1 VASNVKTA
9 CSPAQGWLRK
19 FGYVPRRTVSRFAI
33 AAGDGVAK
41 TGDVPRARGGH
52 RPLANLQRGL
62 PRWAPATL
70 AIVFGALALWLIAGV
85 GFVNYDTLYGLVW
98 GQQITRGETP
108 EYGLPIAPTPHPLV
122 ELLGIPLA
130 PLSAS
135 AATAITVALAFLALA
150 ACGWIVYRLGSEWF
164 GRGAGIVAALI
175 LLTRGEVLSY
185 GARAYVDVPYM
196 LLVLSALLVETRRPR
211 AGAPVL
217 VLLGLAGLL
226 RPEAWAFSGIYW
238 VVLVIYSARST
249 PERTRLQLA
258 QLALLAAA
266 APLIWVLSDLL
277 VTGNAMW
284 SLTNTKHTAEI
295 LGRETGI
302 AKVPEYIPRRIGEIL
317 RPVPLLGA
325 ALGAVLSL
333 AWLGKRARLA
343 AAAGLL
349 AVLVFAAMATFGL
362 PIDTRYAFLASA
374 ILCLF
379 CGAGVF
385 GWSALP
391 KGDKRRLPWMAAG
404 GLVLLALLATLPGQ
418 VRSAHHQLRNLA
430 HQESIQ
436 DELLAMVHN
445 KAIALKCGP
454 VGVPNHAPIPL
465 LALYLKARPG
475 LIVSAE
481 ATRGEAKQQE
491 YGSYADPASLEVEKD
506 YILDLKDPHLPVSI
520 PPGFLETKAN
530 NSWLVFAHCH

>member
-1 VASNVKTA
+1 M
-9 CSPAQGWLRK
+9 
-19 FGYVPRRTVSRFAI
+19 
-33 AAGDGVAK
+33 
-41 TGDVPRARGGH
+41 
-52 RPLANLQRGL
+52 
-62 PRWAPATL
+62 
-70 AIVFGALALWLIAGV
+70 WLIAGV

-98 GQQITRGETP
+98 GQQLTRGETP

-130 PLSAS
+130 PLGAS
-135 AATAITVALAFLALA
+135 ATTAITVALAFLALS
-150 ACGWIVYRLGSEWF
+150 ACGWIVYRLGSVWF
-164 GRGAGIVAALI
+164 GRAAGIVAALI
-175 LLTRGEVLSY
+175 LLTRAEVLSY
-185 GARAYVDVPYM
+185 GVRAYVDVPYM

-238 VVLVIYSARST
+238 VVLVVYSARST
-249 PERTRLQLA
+249 PERTHRQLA
-258 QLALLAAA
+258 QLALLAVA

-277 VTGNAMW
+277 ITGNAMW

-325 ALGAVLSL
+325 ALGARAVACLAGQASPTGRRGRAARGVRVCRDGNLRPADRHALRVPGLGDPVPVLWRRRVRL
-333 AWLGKRARLA
+333 ERLA
-343 AAAGLL
+343 QGRQAPAAVDGGWRAWCWWHCWRRSRAKCAQL
-349 AVLVFAAMATFGL
+349 
-362 PIDTRYAFLASA
+362 ID
-374 ILCLF
+374 
-379 CGAGVF
+379 
-385 GWSALP
+385 
-391 KGDKRRLPWMAAG
+391 
-404 GLVLLALLATLPGQ
+404 
-418 VRSAHHQLRNLA
+418 QLRNLA

-481 ATRGEAKQQE
+481 ATRTEAKQQE
-491 YGSYADPASLEVEKD
+491 YGSYADPASVEVEKD
-506 YILDLKDPHLPVSI
+506 YILDPKDPHLPVSI

-530 NSWLVFAHCH
+530 SSWLVFAHCH